1 VLRAMSHLKATE
13 FDALEIGMTASQTR
27 LCREDDLY
35 IFAQSSGNLNPLHL
49 PREDGDGDGM
59 VEAVAPE
66 LWLGALISG
75 VLGTLLPA
83 PGTLCRRQSFEF
95 LAEAFAA
102 DTQVASVTVVAKEA
116 GRVVRLDTVVTRADG
131 QRIVQG
137 QADVIAPE
145 DDRDITIDALPRLTV
160 QRHPHFDLLLEQAE
174 PLPPIQTAV
183 VAAEGPNALGGALLA
198 ADHTLITPILVGCR
212 SKILAAAQQIGRNIE
227 GLEIIEADTH
237 ATAAL
242 LAVELVRAGR
252 AKALMKGRIHT
263 DVHLEAVMSRATGL
277 RTRRRI
283 SHVFVMDVPGMAHLL
298 LISDVVINIAP
309 DLVTKVDTMQNAI
322 DLAHALDWRSRRSGF
337 CRRSRR

>member
-1 VLRAMSHLKATE
+1 
-13 FDALEIGMTASQTR
+13 
-27 LCREDDLY
+27 
-35 IFAQSSGNLNPLHL
+35 
-49 PREDGDGDGM
+49 
-59 VEAVAPE
+59 
-66 LWLGALISG
+66 
-75 VLGTLLPA
+75 
-83 PGTLCRRQSFEF
+83 
-95 LAEAFAA
+95 
-102 DTQVASVTVVAKEA
+102 
-116 GRVVRLDTVVTRADG
+116 
-131 QRIVQG
+131 
-137 QADVIAPE
+137 
-145 DDRDITIDALPRLTV
+145 LTV